1 MNYPFDDRLIVGFKA
16 KNNSDDK
23 NFQMPFDDKK
33 SVSINGLY
41 MTLEELDKKKSE
53 LVPVWG
59 EALFNKVREGQ
70 RKTIETA
77 RANSDLAVQN
87 ALMNPYAKIKL
98 IGTNRN
104 TEDQTN
110 YLIDSSS
117 HRPWYEV
124 DAAFDQSTNL
134 SNGYSKYP
142 TTSRIID
149 WGNSDTRGRTPYQFQ
164 DFVFSKWWNKI
175 PNNRLITLRRY
186 PMPIY
191 DNFETIYDPAG
202 ESENL
207 FPPVA
212 TAVTYF
218 GEDTGNSLKD
228 ILKFTTG
235 VNWGDVSANVWTVDG
250 GPAVSINEAMSGAGG
265 ALGMERLF
273 SIAGNALTGLSI
285 LNNDV
290 EPAGLA
296 EKNGLPPDPYQ
307 NGPYENRILGPVNRI
322 DAVKKREAGLKF
334 EMSGLKIKFDYVA
347 RPIGGINSKA
357 VLLDILSNFMLMG
370 SASAIFFG
378 GAHRFRIQG
387 CRFPANKNSAIR
399 KLYSGDLTGG
409 IDDMFEQF
417 TQTINAG
424 GESGGFLNMLMET
437 AKGLLSDLL
446 GALGNPFGLA
456 VEDTENEKAQ
466 TAKEG
471 IKNAV
476 IQKMHTG
483 MRYPYLQGM
492 RALLIG
498 EPIGEWHLTIGNP
511 MNPIVTIGNLICTGI
526 DVEIDDAAGLGPDDF
541 PLGFTITVSLE
552 HGMARD
558 RDAIESMFNRGG
570 GRIYEL
576 DIETSA
582 DKQTRVD
589 KETLKEHKIA
599 SGSTYGSTETSTS
612 GYETSLAV
620 KGDPAKINTK
630 RSLISDD
637 NIDKLELSSTDIASR
652 VPIHAKV
659 DWITKKGIK

>member
-1 MNYPFDDRLIVGFKA
+1 MNYPFDERLIVGFKA
-16 KNNSDDK
+16 KNKSDSY
-23 NFQMPFDDKK
+23 QIPFDEKK
-33 SVSINGLY
+33 TISINGLH
-41 MTLEELDKKKSE
+41 MTLAELDEKRSGLLEAGWTQKEFDAVRNKQETIIEDAKKNVNLS
-53 LVPVWG
+53 
-59 EALFNKVREGQ
+59 
-70 RKTIETA
+70 
-77 RANSDLAVQN
+77 VQN

-98 IGTNRN
+98 IGTNRG
-104 TEDQTN
+104 DDISTN

-124 DAAFDQSTNL
+124 DIKDST
-134 SNGYSKYP
+134 SNIGYSKYP
-142 TTSRIID
+142 TTARIID
-149 WGNSDTRGRTPYQFQ
+149 WGNSDSRGRTPYQFQ

-186 PMPIY
+186 SMPIY
-191 DNFETIYDPAG
+191 DNFETVYDPEG
-202 ESENL
+202 EDENL

-235 VNWGDVSANVWTVDG
+235 LNWGDVSANVWTVDG
-250 GPAVSINEAMSGAGG
+250 GPAVSINEAMSGAGN
-265 ALGMERLF
+265 ALGLEKLF
-273 SIAGNALTGLSI
+273 SVAGNALTGLSI
-285 LNNDV
+285 LNNDIS
-290 EPAGLA
+290 PNGLI

-399 KLYSGDLTGG
+399 KLYSGDLEGG
-409 IDDMFEQF
+409 INDMFKQF
-417 TQTINAG
+417 TNTIEGG

-446 GALGNPFGLA
+446 GAIGNPFGLA
-456 VEDTENEKAQ
+456 VEDTENEGAQ

-498 EPIGEWHLTIGNP
+498 EPVGEWHLTIGNP

-526 DVEIDDAAGLGPDDF
+526 DVEIDDAQGLGPDDF

-558 RDAIESMFNRGG
+558 KDAIESMFNRGG

-589 KETLKEHKIA
+589 RETLSKHGIA
-599 SGSTYGSTETSTS
+599 SGSHYGTTQTSEKAVTMD
-612 GYETSLAV
+612 LAMH
-620 KGDPAKINTK
+620 GDPAKIGEK
-630 RSLISDD
+630 RSLITNDV
-637 NIDKLELSSTDIASR
+637 DKLKLSAEDIQTR
-652 VPIHAKV
+652 VPKHAEV
-659 DWITKKGIK
+659 NWITKKGIK